1 VAAISSINS
10 STLVARSNMDRSSQR
25 LEQAMAGLSTGL
37 KPNLS
42 RDDPAAYMR
51 GSQMAA
57 NVRWQT
63 EAVQNISNAGAMAG
77 SAETGIERVNDALLR
92 IRELAL
98 QAANATTDKDRSSL
112 QAEVAQLVDSI
123 TRLSADTKY
132 NGVALLGEYKDP
144 FKFQVGAR
152 ATDFLEHS
160 IDSFRPQDIGSHTYT
175 SEGDG
180 VFTAAASTSE
190 ITRAD
195 NPSRMTVINEAGEST
210 DISWRTNLPS
220 DQIALAINA
229 ESNLTGVKA
238 DAVTR
243 ATLTSASNQAQT
255 YSLKINGYSTG
266 NFSIRSGEGIAAAA
280 AINRISGETG
290 VQAQFF
296 EGAVHLTDRSGKDIS
311 IENER
316 AGVTFNSL
324 RVQKVG
330 WAGGVGDLVGA
341 VVSLDGSGSND
352 TTIVSGSIKLS
363 SNNVFSIRNDS
374 AVSHFDDDQKKK
386 ITQDS
391 VASVVKDELS
401 VVGGKL
407 FKGNGESAD
416 LVGLLD
422 TAASD
427 LANGLARFNF
437 AYGLS
442 EAGFDDEAAGSG
454 SFAKWDSYSQ
464 RVNLDGETR
473 LSNHNIPIDETLPA
487 FSNGLLDTV
496 GDAKAPYEDATF
508 SIERVADSSSGSGFS
523 VELQSG
529 PIKVPTV
536 GIVHGPVFESSET
549 YALEP
554 GDKLS
559 FDWRGL
565 AGTADYDVYA
575 YVIDEETGETQELL
589 NATGS
594 GGASSSWAAV
604 NQTIEKAGNY
614 KVVFVG
620 GVRSD
625 EAVTFTN
632 GDFEDGSAGNTSIP
646 GWTTYT
652 SQVRLNGLDN
662 IAGQPSAT
670 DTVFPANVVGAAP
683 HDSTAPNSA
692 SYVAQLSTETST
704 GSGLSLQLQ
713 SSAQLQNGYGI
724 LHGPYLVS
732 NESVTLKAGD
742 SVGFDWRATG
752 GSDAY
757 DVVGYLV
764 NENTGHVEELLNET
778 GATGSAST
786 SWATV
791 SKNVDAD
798 GVYRFVFVAGTWDA
812 SGGRAAGANLY
823 VDNITVQASDY
834 PLVSRDASLRVD
846 NIAVEKKSGNL
857 DKAEFSKMADR
868 LYGLGGDDSSSYST
882 VFAANYV
889 EIRSN
894 DIVSGLNTVATID
907 ISTNAGAN
915 SALSIVDGALENSA
929 NNQAKLGALQSSI
942 DFGMERLL
950 QTSIQFDA
958 AKSRAMDADFALQS
972 ARLAKEQMLQ
982 QMGSFVLSNTQE
994 ILRMSLSLIR

>member
-1 VAAISSINS
+1 MES
-10 STLVARSNMDRSSQR
+10 
-25 LEQAMAGLSTGL
+25 LSTGL
-37 KPNLS
+37 KSNLG
-42 RDDPAAYMR
+42 REDPAAYMR
-51 GSQMAA
+51 ASQMAA
-57 NVRWQT
+57 QVRWQT

-77 SAETGIERVNDALLR
+77 VADTGIERVNDALLR
-92 IRELAL
+92 IRELAM
-98 QAANATTDKDRSSL
+98 QAANATTDKDRASL

-123 TRLSADTKY
+123 TRLSVDTKY

-160 IDSFRPQDIGSHTYT
+160 IDSFRPQDIGAHTYT
-175 SEGDG
+175 SDGDG
-180 VFTAAASTSE
+180 AFTAAASTND

-195 NPSRMTVINEAGEST
+195 NPSSMTIVNESGQSTAIN
-210 DISWRTNLPS
+210 WRTNQPA
-220 DQIALAINA
+220 DQIARAINA

-243 ATLTSASNQAQT
+243 ATLTSASNQAET

-290 VQAQFF
+290 VRAQFF
-296 EGAVHLTDRSGKDIS
+296 DGAVQLTDRSGKDIS
-311 IENER
+311 VENER
-316 AGVTFNSL
+316 VGATFNSL

-330 WAGGVGDLVGA
+330 WAGGTEDSVGA
-341 VVSLDGSGSND
+341 AISLDGSGTDD
-352 TTIVSGSIKLS
+352 TTVVSGSIKLS
-363 SNNVFSIRNDS
+363 SNNVFSILNDS
-374 AVSHFDDDQKKK
+374 AISHFDDDQQKK
-386 ITQDS
+386 IIQDS
-391 VASVVKDELS
+391 VASIVKGELS
-401 VVGGKL
+401 LVGDKL

-422 TAASD
+422 AAASD
-427 LANGLARFNF
+427 LANGVARFNF

-442 EAGFDDEAAGSG
+442 EAGFDDEANGSG
-454 SFAKWDSYSQ
+454 NFAKWDSYNQ
-464 RVNLDGETR
+464 RVNLDGVTR
-473 LSNHNIPIDETLPA
+473 LSNHNIPLDETLPA
-487 FSNGLLDTV
+487 FSNGLLDTA
-496 GDAKAPYEDATF
+496 GDAKAPYENATF
-508 SIERVADSSSGSGFS
+508 SIQRVADTSSASGFS

-529 PIKVPTV
+529 PINVPSV

-575 YVIDEETGETQELL
+575 YAIDEETGETQELL

-594 GGASSSWAAV
+594 GGVSSSWAVV
-604 NQTIEKAGNY
+604 NETIEKAGNY

-632 GDFEDGSAGNTSIP
+632 GDFEDGSAGGTSIP

-662 IAGQPSAT
+662 IAGQPSAS
-670 DTVFPANVVGAAP
+670 DTVFPANVAGPAP
-683 HDSTAPNSA
+683 HDSAAPNSA

-704 GSGLSLQLQ
+704 GSGLSVQLQ
-713 SSAQLQNGYGI
+713 SNAQLQNGFGI

-732 NESVTLKAGD
+732 NEAVTLKVGD

-778 GATGSAST
+778 GETGGANT

-791 SKNVDAD
+791 SRSVAAD
-798 GVYRFVFVAGTWDA
+798 GDYRFVFVAGTWDA

-846 NIAVEKKSGNL
+846 NISVEKKSGSLN
-857 DKAEFSKMADR
+857 KAEFSDMADR
-868 LYGLGGDDSSSYST
+868 LYGLGGDNGSSYAT
-882 VFAANYV
+882 VFAENYV

-894 DIVSGLNTVATID
+894 DIVSGLDTVSTID
-907 ISTNAGAN
+907 ISTTAGAN
-915 SALSIVDGALENSA
+915 AALSIVDGALEHSA
-929 NNQAKLGALQSSI
+929 NNQAKLGALQSSV

-950 QTSIQFDA
+950 QTSIQLEA
-958 AKSRAMDADFALQS
+958 SKSRTMDADFALQS
-972 ARLAKEQMLQ
+972 AKLAREQMLQ

-994 ILRMSLSLIR
+994 ILRMSLSLLR